1 MIDLLDSK
9 GIFERV
15 ESLRKAKGWSLYE
28 LAKQA
33 AVPVSTIY
41 NWKDKLSLPSLEL
54 LDAVCYALGIT
65 VVDFLLGDDGM
76 IALTEEQGE
85 LIKLWNSLT
94 REKKSAIINLMKTM
108 QD

>member
-1 MIDLLDSK
+1 MLDLLDSK

-15 ESLRKAKGWSLYE
+15 ETLRKARGWSLYE

-41 NWKDKLSLPSLEL
+41 NWKDKMHLPSLEL
-54 LDAVCYALGIT
+54 LDAVCYAFGIS
-65 VVDFLLGDDGM
+65 VVDFLLGDDGLM
-76 IALTEEQGE
+76 ALTEEQNE
-85 LIKLWNSLT
+85 LMKLWNNLT
-94 REKKSAIINLMKTM
+94 RDKKSAIISLIKTM

>member
-1 MIDLLDSK
+1 MLDLLDSK

-33 AVPVSTIY
+33 AVPVSTLY
-41 NWKDKLSLPSLEL
+41 NWKDRMHLPSLEL
-54 LDAVCYALGIT
+54 LDALCYAFGIS
-65 VVDFLLGDDGM
+65 VVDFLLGDDGL
-76 IALTEEQGE
+76 IALTDEQRE

-94 REKKSAIINLMKTM
+94 PDKKKSILNLMKTM
-108 QD
+108 QN